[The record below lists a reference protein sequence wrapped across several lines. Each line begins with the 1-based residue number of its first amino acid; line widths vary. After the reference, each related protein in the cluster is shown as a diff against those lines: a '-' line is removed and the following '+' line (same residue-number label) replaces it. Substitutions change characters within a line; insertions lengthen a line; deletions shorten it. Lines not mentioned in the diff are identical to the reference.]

1 MPSYLQFCQVLV
13 DSEDLPLNISRE
25 TLQQTKII
33 KVIKKNL
40 IKKTLELIG
49 EIMEDENN
57 RKIFW
62 EQFSKNIKLG
72 IHEDS
77 VHREKLVEF
86 LMYET
91 SYSPDTYCFLKD
103 VASRVKEGQNDLYY
117 ISGESKAIVSQSVF
131 TERLRK
137 RGFEVI
143 YMTEAIDEYMIQQIK
158 EYKGKKLVCITK
170 ENLVLPETDEEKKE
184 FEEKKKTYEDL
195 CKFIQEVLGKSVESV
210 VLSKRLASSPCC
222 IVTGEYGW
230 TSNME
235 RIMKAQ
241 ALSDTTSMGHMSS
254 KKHFEINPDHPIV
267 QDMLAKV
274 KVDPKSPLLRDLSSL
289 IYETA
294 LLQSG
299 FSLSNPQA
307 HATRVYR
314 MVTAGLGLTDV
325 EEETTSVDDLPATET
340 PQDNLKMEEV
350 D

>member
-1 MPSYLQFCQVLV
+1 GQLEFHALIFIPKRAPFDLFKNPNAPKNAKLYVNNVFIMDDCKELMPSYLHFCQVLV
-13 DSEDLPLNISRE
+13 DSHDLPLNISRE
-25 TLQQTKII
+25 TLQQSKVIKI
-33 KVIKKNL
+33 IKKNL

-77 VHREKLVEF
+77 VHREKLIEF

-103 VASRVKEGQNDLYY
+103 VVSRVKEGQNDLYY

-143 YMTEAIDEYMIQQIK
+143 YLTEAIDEYMIQQVK

-170 ENLVLPETDEEKKE
+170 ENLVLPETEEEKKE

-195 CKFIQEVLGKSVESV
+195 CKFIQEVLG
-210 VLSKRLASSPCC
+210 
-222 IVTGEYGW
+222 
-230 TSNME
+230 
-235 RIMKAQ
+235 
-241 ALSDTTSMGHMSS
+241 
-254 KKHFEINPDHPIV
+254 
-267 QDMLAKV
+267 
-274 KVDPKSPLLRDLSSL
+274 
-289 IYETA
+289 
-294 LLQSG
+294 
-299 FSLSNPQA
+299 
-307 HATRVYR
+307 
-314 MVTAGLGLTDV
+314 LTDV
-325 EEETTSVDDLPATET
+325 EEEVTSADDLPATET